1 MADELIRI
9 PHPDGDG
16 TWVEFRGMSERQ
28 MDIILAYTVLAEQA
42 TEGSGLTVSELV
54 QEDEEDDD

>member
-16 TWVEFRGMSERQ
+16 TWVEFRGLSKRQ

-42 TEGSGLTVSELV
+42 TEASGLTVAELV
-54 QEDEEDDD
+54 QDDED